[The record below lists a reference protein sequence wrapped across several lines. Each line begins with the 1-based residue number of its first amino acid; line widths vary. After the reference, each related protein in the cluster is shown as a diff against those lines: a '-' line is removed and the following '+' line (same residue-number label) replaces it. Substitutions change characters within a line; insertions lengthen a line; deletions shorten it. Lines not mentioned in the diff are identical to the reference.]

1 MAPADVTR
9 EDGSNGSERPP
20 SLLPEDPRARFELDF
35 VVNAGA
41 ATSVYRFVRDF
52 YQRSLG
58 DRDATSRVAMA
69 VYELLENSIKYA
81 TNGESRLRLEIK
93 AADEDPRALLVTLR
107 TSNRASPRDIQTV
120 NDRFREM
127 KEAKD
132 PDEHYQ
138 KLMHRSATMEGS
150 GLGLARIWAEGGMD
164 VDFETDDSW
173 VTIKARLLVTPE
185 GSQ

>member
-1 MAPADVTR
+1 MPESTKEASRGD
-9 EDGSNGSERPP
+9 RPP

-35 VVNAGA
+35 IVNAGA

-81 TNGESRLRLEIK
+81 TNGESRLRLEVRC
-93 AADEDPRALLVTLR
+93 AEEDPSALAVKLS
-107 TSNRASPRDIQTV
+107 TSNKASPRDLEVVRARLQ
-120 NDRFREM
+120 EM
-127 KEAKD
+127 KDATD
-132 PDEHYQ
+132 ADEYYQ
-138 KLMHRSATMEGS
+138 RLMHRSATAEGS

-164 VDFETDDSW
+164 VDYEIEDSW
-173 VTIKARLLVTPE
+173 IIIKTRLFVKPE
-185 GSQ
+185 VSQ